1 MSEAKFS
8 DELSV
13 LFAAAEAGRADVL
26 KSILDV
32 IDKNEPFSGAGRLRK
47 AALTQV
53 TRGRSTNSAT
63 RQCRSCSHSKPTQE

>member
-53 TRGRSTNSAT
+53 QTTDPNL
-63 RQCRSCSHSKPTQE
+63 HSLQDLLTPNTTQESV